1 MCEIYKSYLTLH
13 TIDERSQQ
21 LVPVMLRLGFV
32 VNPIAGMGG
41 RVGLKGTDGD
51 ALEEAIARGAEPV
64 SPRRAVE
71 FLRRLRSLGLEPSVE
86 VVTCP
91 GLMGE
96 YETASAGFSA
106 EVLPMEVKAKTTAE
120 DTKAAVR
127 LMAELAV
134 DLLVFVGGDGTARD
148 ILDAMRKMDS
158 IPVLGVPS
166 GVKMYSGVFAAS
178 PSDAADV
185 VDAVIKRQAD
195 MMDFEVMDIDE
206 DAFRRDRLSIRLYGF
221 LRGPFVPMRLVG
233 SKQATPETLE
243 ESENQL
249 AIARFVVEEVDPE
262 GVYLLGPGTTVKKV
276 ADLLGVDKTVLGVDL
291 YRGGSVLKDV
301 DERTIL
307 REIKGVKK
315 VWIVVSP
322 IGRQGMLF
330 GRGNQQISPNVIKAV
345 GKERIIVLATK
356 GKIQNIEGGVLRVD
370 TGDPDVDE
378 MLRGY
383 LKVITDYRE
392 WRMMRVQ

>member
-13 TIDERSQQ
+13 TIDEGSQQ

-127 LMAELAV
+127 LMVELAV

-178 PSDAADV
+178 PSDAADI

-249 AIARFVVEEVDPE
+249 AIARFVVEEMDPE
-262 GVYLLGPGTTVKKV
+262 GVYVLGPGTTVKKV

-392 WRMMRVQ
+392 WRMIQVQ